1 MILDSFIFD
10 SKDSGTQP
18 LDVVPLPCLIP
29 YGRAIDLQEVLLS
42 VMKFSSPDLGTA
54 PGGADAWPVNIVL
67 LEIVVVLAQRECVI
81 LTVSKIDNCGDT
93 AGNSLGISLP

>member
-1 MILDSFIFD
+1 MILS
-10 SKDSGTQP
+10 SLTAKT
-18 LDVVPLPCLIP
+18 VVILIP
-29 YGRAIDLQEVLLS
+29 ALFLMAGPQTFKEVLLS

-67 LEIVVVLAQRECVI
+67 LEIMVVLAQREGVI
-81 LTVSKIDNCGDT
+81 LTLSKIDNCGDS